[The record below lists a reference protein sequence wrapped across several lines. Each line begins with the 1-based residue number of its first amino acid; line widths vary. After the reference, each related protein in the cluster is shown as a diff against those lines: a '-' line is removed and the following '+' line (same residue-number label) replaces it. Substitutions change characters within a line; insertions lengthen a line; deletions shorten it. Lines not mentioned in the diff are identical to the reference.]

1 MTAAQIKDGYA
12 FTLAASEQH
21 GTMLKQ
27 LVSAINYCTADDRP
41 KVLTQT
47 GSAGLDRLKELFSG
61 DFTVRMVFA
70 KQPVCDAD
78 AVADT
83 LMTIWATMF
92 FYPQL
97 SRERFLACAEAIV
110 LLDDLM
116 AGGWFA

>member
-12 FTLAASEQH
+12 FTLAASAQQGE
-21 GTMLKQ
+21 MLKQ
-27 LVSAINYCTADDRP
+27 LVRAINYCTADDRP

-47 GSAGLDRLKELFSG
+47 GCAGLERMKELFSG
-61 DFTVRMVFA
+61 GFTVRMVFS
-70 KQPVCDAD
+70 KQPISDAD
-78 AVADT
+78 AVADA

-97 SRERFLACAEAIV
+97 SKQRYLACAEAAV

>member
-1 MTAAQIKDGYA
+1 MTASQIKDGYA
-12 FTLAASEQH
+12 LTLAVSAQR

-27 LVSAINYCTADDRP
+27 LVNAINYCTADDRP
-41 KVLTQT
+41 KALTKT
-47 GSAGLDRLKELFSG
+47 GAAGLERLKVLFSSG
-61 DFTVRMVFA
+61 FTVRMVFA
-70 KQPVCDAD
+70 KQPMCDAD
-78 AVADT
+78 AVSDT

-97 SRERFLACAEAIV
+97 TTERFLACAEAIV